1 MIAMELAS
9 VASEVKAADI
19 KVLFVKPLVYW
30 TRIFIIA
37 TAFSR
42 PQIDAIGSRMR
53 DRAEKKYGK
62 IPTGDT
68 KPNSW
73 TLLDFVNMLLAQPI
87 FFSPNFPTLIKKTNL
102 RASLQ
107 PHNNFPPLRVSQMPK
122 PLGVRARPKTLLA
135 PLQKKSGVQI
145 CHSFKKESEVG
156 GNDERDWTTSFL
168 LFLLWAALIYY
179 VFFLTPNQTP
189 SRDLYFLKKL
199 LNLKGDDGF
208 RMNEVLVSLWYIM
221 GLWPLVYSMLLLP
234 TGRSSKN
241 SILVWPFLILSCF
254 GGAYVLLPYFV
265 LWKPPAPP
273 VEETQLKTWPLNF
286 LESKVTA
293 LISLVAGVAII
304 IYAGL
309 AGQDVWKEFYQ
320 YFRESKFI
328 HITSIDFIVLSTF
341 APFWVY
347 NDMTARKWFDKGS
360 WLLPISLI
368 PYLGPGLY
376 LLLRPSLSAVSIS
389 QTPVEPE

>member
-1 MIAMELAS
+1 
-9 VASEVKAADI
+9 
-19 KVLFVKPLVYW
+19 
-30 TRIFIIA
+30 
-37 TAFSR
+37 
-42 PQIDAIGSRMR
+42 MR
-53 DRAEKKYGK
+53 
-62 IPTGDT
+62 TST
-68 KPNSW
+68 
-73 TLLDFVNMLLAQPI
+73 MLLPQPI
-87 FFSPNFPTLIKKTNL
+87 FLSPNLPTLNNKNKNL
-102 RASLQ
+102 RTSLQ
-107 PHNNFPPLRVSQMPK
+107 PHNPPPLRVSPPRTRTRASSGCFSCFAK
-122 PLGVRARPKTLLA
+122 PLGVRTKT
-135 PLQKKSGVQI
+135 PFRKKGGLHI
-145 CHSFKKESEVG
+145 CPCLKKESEVG
-156 GNDERDWTTSFL
+156 GNGNGRDWTTSIL
-168 LFLLWAALIYY
+168 LFLLWAALVYY

-241 SILVWPFLILSCF
+241 NIPVWPFLILSCF
-254 GGAYVLLPYFV
+254 GGAYALLPYFV

-273 VEETQLKTWPLNF
+273 VEETQLKSWPLNF

-293 LISLVAGVAII
+293 VISLAAGVAII
-304 IYAGL
+304 TYAGL
-309 AGQDVWKEFYQ
+309 AGQDLWKEFYQ

-328 HITSIDFIVLSTF
+328 HIMSIDFIIFSAF

-368 PYLGPGLY
+368 PFLGPGLY
-376 LLLRPSLSAVSIS
+376 LLLRPSLSTVAIS
-389 QTPVEPE
+389 QIPVEPE